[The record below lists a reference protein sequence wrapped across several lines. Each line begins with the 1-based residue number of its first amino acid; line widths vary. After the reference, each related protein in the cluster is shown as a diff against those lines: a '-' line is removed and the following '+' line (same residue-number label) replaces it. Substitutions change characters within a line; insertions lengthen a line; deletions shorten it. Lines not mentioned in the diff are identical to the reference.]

1 MFLGFNPRWNQE
13 MSFSLKVPELAM
25 VHFIVR
31 DSSTTGKDAMLGMY
45 ALPFTSIQQGTAV
58 SHCMNISFLDRVQL
72 LNTAATP

>member
-58 SHCMNISFLDRVQL
+58 SHARLMVIVRTSVS
-72 LNTAATP
+72 